1 MNAFRNEARIALAVA
16 RKDAL
21 SELRGRHATVSTL
34 FFAAIVLLLFGF
46 ALGPDAARLA
56 AAAPGLL
63 WLAVVFAGLLAV
75 SRLHL
80 LETDDGALEQ
90 LALYPVSRRAIY
102 AGKALG
108 GFGVMLLLGVVVLVG
123 GGVLFAWT
131 SAARGRLLLATVVL
145 GALGVAAVGTFY
157 AGITVR
163 LRAREVMLPL
173 LDAAGAGAAAAGRG
187 EGNRCRAG
195 RRPVRRARRVA
206 PAAARVRRPDA
217 GRRRGDLRL
226 PAGGRMKTRI
236 LGLVALL
243 AVAVAMFV
251 ALFVVPADLNQ
262 GDAQR
267 IMYPHVASAW
277 LAYLSFGVTALAGIG
292 WLWKRDLRFDAIAV
306 AGAEIGCMFTAFA
319 IWGGMMWGRP
329 IWGVFWQWEDPQAH
343 DDRAPAGALRRLPA
357 AAPADR

>member
-1 MNAFRNEARIALAVA
+1 MSAFGAEARVALAVA

-46 ALGPDAARLA
+46 ALGPDSARLA

-75 SRLHL
+75 NRLHL

-108 GFGVMLLLGVVVLVG
+108 GFAVMLLLGVLVLGAVG
-123 GGVLFAWT
+123 ILFAVDIV
-131 SAARGRLLLATVVL
+131 AAWPALLLTVVL

-173 LDAAGAGAAAAGRG
+173 LMLPVLAPLLLAAVKATAAALGGDPFG
-187 EGNRCRAG
+187 E
-195 RRPVRRARRVA
+195 
-206 PAAARVRRPDA
+206 
-217 GRRRGDLRL
+217 
-226 PAGGRMKTRI
+226 
-236 LGLVALL
+236 LGAWLQLLVA
-243 AVAVAMFV
+243 
-251 ALFVVPADLNQ
+251 
-262 GDAQR
+262 
-267 IMYPHVASAW
+267 
-277 LAYLSFGVTALAGIG
+277 
-292 WLWKRDLRFDAIAV
+292 FDVLMLV
-306 AGAEIGCMFTAFA
+306 AGLATYGYLL
-319 IWGGMMWGRP
+319 
-329 IWGVFWQWEDPQAH
+329 ED
-343 DDRAPAGALRRLPA
+343 G
-357 AAPADR
+357 

>member
-1 MNAFRNEARIALAVA
+1 MNALRADARVALAIA

-46 ALGPDAARLA
+46 ALGPDSARLA

-108 GFGVMLLLGVVVLVG
+108 GLAVMLLLGVLVLGAVG
-123 GGVLFAWT
+123 ILFAVDIG
-131 SAARGRLLLATVVL
+131 AAWPALLLTVIL

-173 LDAAGAGAAAAGRG
+173 LML
-187 EGNRCRAG
+187 
-195 RRPVRRARRVA
+195 PVLA
-206 PAAARVRRPDA
+206 P
-217 GRRRGDLRL
+217 L
-226 PAGGRMKTRI
+226 
-236 LGLVALL
+236 LL
-243 AVAVAMFV
+243 AAVKATVA
-251 ALFVVPADLNQ
+251 
-262 GDAQR
+262 
-267 IMYPHVASAW
+267 
-277 LAYLSFGVTALAGIG
+277 ALAGDPLG
-292 WLWKRDLRFDAIAV
+292 ELGAWLQLLVAFDVLMLV
-306 AGAEIGCMFTAFA
+306 AGLATYGYLL
-319 IWGGMMWGRP
+319 
-329 IWGVFWQWEDPQAH
+329 ED
-343 DDRAPAGALRRLPA
+343 G
-357 AAPADR
+357 